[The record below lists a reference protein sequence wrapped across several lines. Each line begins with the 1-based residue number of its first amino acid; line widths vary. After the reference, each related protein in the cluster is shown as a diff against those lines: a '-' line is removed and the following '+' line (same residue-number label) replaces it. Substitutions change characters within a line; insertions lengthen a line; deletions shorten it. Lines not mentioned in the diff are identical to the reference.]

1 MPQLD
6 FSVFPSQ
13 FFWLVVNFGL
23 MLFIMSR
30 FIIPKTAEM
39 INLRKEKIDGD
50 LQKAAEIKKQV
61 EETIEKYNKA
71 LKNANSKANISLQKT
86 KDELNETVNRRQAD
100 ISAKLTSEIE
110 AGEQR
115 IASLK
120 AKALQQIE
128 EVSAELAVDVLEK
141 LGFGGI
147 KAKDAKN
154 ALASLKR
161 NSND

>member
-23 MLFIMSR
+23 MLFIMSK

-71 LKNANSKANISLQKT
+71 LKNANLRASISLQKT
-86 KDELNETVNRRQAD
+86 KDELNETINRRQAD
-100 ISAKLTSEIE
+100 ISAKLTAEIE
-110 AGEQR
+110 SGEQK
-115 IASLK
+115 IALLK
-120 AKALQQIE
+120 IKALQKIE
-128 EVSAELAVDVLEK
+128 EESVELAVDVLKK

-147 KAKDAKN
+147 KVKDARN
-154 ALASLKR
+154 ALACLKK
-161 NSND
+161 D